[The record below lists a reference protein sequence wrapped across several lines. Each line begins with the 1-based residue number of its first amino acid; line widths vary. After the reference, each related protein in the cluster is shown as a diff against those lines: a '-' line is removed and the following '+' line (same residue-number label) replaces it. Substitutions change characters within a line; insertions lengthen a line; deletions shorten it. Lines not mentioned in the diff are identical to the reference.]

1 MDPMTRPV
9 DLPVSTDEPVAS
21 VLRSLQLTE
30 TGDDTFRA
38 FSLPQVRRV
47 YGGQVIAQSLLAA
60 AATFDEASRLPHSL
74 HAYFMRGGN
83 PAEPFD
89 IVVERLRDGRSFSD
103 RRITCSQDDRDIF
116 AMIASFQT
124 SEHGLSFSV
133 DAPEVPGPEDLT
145 SALEFFRTMDHPVGR
160 FLGKTAAFDVRHVQP
175 NLYTG
180 PDRNR
185 SNRQQLWMAPR
196 SEVPTSATQV
206 VHRALLAYVIDQVM
220 FEPAM
225 RATGL
230 SWMTPGMS
238 AASLDHA
245 MWFHRDVDINE
256 WLLYDGTCSEVG
268 SGRALCR
275 ASVFTRDGVL
285 VAEATQQGM
294 LRVPMEGREGSGQW
308 GFGVEGSDPVTPLPP
323 A

>member
-1 MDPMTRPV
+1 MTRPV
-9 DLPVSTDEPVAS
+9 DVPISTDEPVAS

-60 AATFDEASRLPHSL
+60 AATFDDSSRLPHSL
-74 HAYFMRGGN
+74 HAYFMRGGD
-83 PAEPFD
+83 PSAPFE
-89 IVVERLRDGRSFSD
+89 ITVERLRDGRSFSD

-116 AMIASFQT
+116 AMIASFQAP
-124 SEHGLSFSV
+124 EDGLSFSV
-133 DAPEVPGPEDLT
+133 SAPDVPGPEELA
-145 SALEFFRTMDHPVGR
+145 SALEIFRTMDHPVGR
-160 FLGKTAAFDVRHVQP
+160 FLGKTTAFDVRHVQR

-180 PDRNR
+180 ADRVR

-196 SEVPTSATQV
+196 SSMPAGTGQV

-245 MWFHRDVDINE
+245 MWFHRDVDIDQ
-256 WLLYDGTCSEVG
+256 WLLFDGACSEVG
-268 SGRALCR
+268 SGRVLCR
-275 ASVFTRDGVL
+275 TSVFTRDGVL

-294 LRVPMEGREGSGQW
+294 LRVPMEGHGGTGQW
-308 GFGVEGSDPVTPLPP
+308 GFGVDSKGGAPMVSP